1 MLPQGNVNS
10 VEYEVIDYPTK
21 TYRLDT
27 DKKRIMGYTDSVD
40 AMKQAIYKI
49 ICTQR
54 YRYVIYDG
62 NYGIELEDLFGRDR
76 GLVCALLENRIT
88 DALLADS
95 RISEVKDF
103 VFGGKKDVIT
113 VNFTAV
119 TNVSGSL
126 NMEVSYNV

>member
-21 TYRLDT
+21 TYRPDI

-62 NYGIELEDLFGRDR
+62 NYGIELEDLFGKDR
-76 GLVCALLENRIT
+76 GLVCALLESRIT
-88 DALLADS
+88 DALLVDS
-95 RISEVKDF
+95 RITEVKDF
-103 VFGGKKDVIT
+103 VFGGKKDVVT
-113 VNFTAV
+113 VSFTAV
-119 TNVSGSL
+119 TNVAGSL
-126 NMEVSYNV
+126 DMEVSYNV